1 MLGDNIKALRTN
13 KNMYQQD
20 LADTL
25 SVSKS
30 TIAMWET
37 NKRIPDATTLLKIAN
52 YFNISVDE
60 LLGNTLPNSEPSLTT
75 SPEYRGFNILDKENI
90 YMIPIFRTVSASLR
104 AGPWKRLFCLPGVS
118 WRRYRGNCLLFCC
131 RDSSG
136 IFSGIFSH
144 SRTYV
149 LYISPYQV
157 FL

>member
-20 LADTL
+20 LADDL

-60 LLGNTLPNSEPSLTT
+60 LLGNTLPNSRAFSYNKP
-75 SPEYRGFNILDKENI
+75 R
-90 YMIPIFRTVSASLR
+90 IPRI
-104 AGPWKRLFCLPGVS
+104 
-118 WRRYRGNCLLFCC
+118 
-131 RDSSG
+131 
-136 IFSGIFSH
+136 
-144 SRTYV
+144 
-149 LYISPYQV
+149 
-157 FL
+157 

>member
-20 LADTL
+20 LADAL

-60 LLGNTLPNSEPSLTT
+60 LLGNTLPNSEP
-75 SPEYRGFNILDKENI
+75 
-90 YMIPIFRTVSASLR
+90 
-104 AGPWKRLFCLPGVS
+104 
-118 WRRYRGNCLLFCC
+118 
-131 RDSSG
+131 
-136 IFSGIFSH
+136 
-144 SRTYV
+144 
-149 LYISPYQV
+149 
-157 FL
+157 